1 ARRVSRTR
9 SPSSM
14 VIGGGSDSPTVN
26 RNALGSL
33 QLRNEVGNCPPN
45 VAGMTDEAM
54 AANLNGDE
62 SSLRGSAGGD
72 RRESIRR
79 NRVVPSGDDEGRDG
93 QLLQREVVCGDVRHE
108 PSKIAPSHR

>member
-1 ARRVSRTR
+1 
-9 SPSSM
+9 
-14 VIGGGSDSPTVN
+14 
-26 RNALGSL
+26 
-33 QLRNEVGNCPPN
+33 
-45 VAGMTDEAM
+45 MTDEAM

-62 SSLRGSAGGD
+62 SSLRGSAGCD

-108 PSKIAPSHR
+108 PSKIAPSHRFEREQQVAHDSDVARFLREGR